1 VLHDGLRI
9 GYQDTINRQRGV
21 HCPGVLEWHPVGGLK
36 GNRTLSDIVYICESC
51 GDFLTETEIVAEAA
65 KLLPAGGGDV
75 LEGHHVFFHP
85 RHYPS
90 ASSRH
95 RLVDRATTID
105 AALRRLGD
113 R

>member
-1 VLHDGLRI
+1 
-9 GYQDTINRQRGV
+9 
-21 HCPGVLEWHPVGGLK
+21 
-36 GNRTLSDIVYICESC
+36 LSDIVYICESC
-51 GDFLTETEIVAEAA
+51 GGFLTETEIVAEGA

-90 ASSRH
+90 GSSRY

-105 AALRRLGD
+105 AALRQLGD